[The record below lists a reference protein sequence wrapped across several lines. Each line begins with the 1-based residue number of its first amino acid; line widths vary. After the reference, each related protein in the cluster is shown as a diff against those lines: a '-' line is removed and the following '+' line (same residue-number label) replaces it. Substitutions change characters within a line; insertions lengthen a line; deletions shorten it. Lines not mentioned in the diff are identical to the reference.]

1 MMQINVNMF
10 LMAAG
15 IMFGEPNMVRNVCY
29 ANITEQK
36 RTRGRTADKNTEERK

>member
-1 MMQINVNMF
+1 MNQINVNIF

-15 IMFGEPNMVRNVCY
+15 IMFGEPNMVGNVCH

-36 RTRGRTADKNTEERK
+36 RTRGRTADENTE